1 MRKIICT
8 AAMLAVLCSAL
19 AGCSEKGDASV
30 SSEASTTQPA
40 TSATTSSAEDE
51 TSETAAPEYHQEGFD
66 YMALVNKR
74 EPLPEGWE
82 EALETVH
89 MTNSVGDDVEV
100 EKKAYD
106 AYLELKSEL
115 EAEVIYVDLDS
126 ARRSIA
132 EQQRIMD
139 DFTETYGADYAA
151 KTVAQP
157 GYSEHHTGLA
167 LDLYLIID
175 GKDVVLNEEMIQYP
189 EIWSV
194 IHSKLADHGF
204 ILRYPEDK
212 EHITGYGYEPWHIRY
227 IDDVEKAK
235 EITSK
240 GMTFEEYLG
249 IITDGRPAV
258 DCGSSELFSEEEL
271 NEATVQVKCSFADFD
286 RCVLTKLRY
295 AGDEKNNADDLKLSK
310 EYGRNEK
317 YTQVIAFLADF
328 TASENSNRFEAG
340 EYKDYPCWL
349 ARTDSDGWEIVIWG
363 DMTE

>member
-8 AAMLAVLCSAL
+8 AAVLAMLCSAL
-19 AGCSEKGDASV
+19 AGCTKKDEASV
-30 SSEASTTQPA
+30 SSEAPTTQA
-40 TSATTSSAEDE
+40 VTSVTTENE

-66 YMALVNKR
+66 YLALVNKT

-106 AYLELKSEL
+106 AYLELKAEL
-115 EAEVIYVDLDS
+115 EAEGIYVDLDS

-139 DFTETYGADYAA
+139 DFTEKYGIDYAS
-151 KTVAQP
+151 KTVAEP

-194 IHSKLADHGF
+194 IHSRLADHGF

-227 IDDVEKAK
+227 IDDAEKAK
-235 EITSK
+235 EITSN

-249 IITDGRPAV
+249 IATDGKPTV
-258 DCGSSELFSEEEL
+258 DYGSSELFSEDEL
-271 NEATVQVKCSFADFD
+271 KETAVQVKCSFAGSG
-286 RCVLTKLRY
+286 RRVLNKLKY
-295 AGDEKNNADDLKLSK
+295 AGDEMNTADNLKLAK
-310 EYGRNEK
+310 EYGRNED

-328 TASENSNRFEAG
+328 TVTEESKSYDAG

-349 ARTDSDGWEIVIWG
+349 ARTEDDGWEIVTWG
-363 DMTE
+363 EMNE